1 MENIKI
7 HYRFNMDNRQSE
19 EFDILLDGQTLL
31 LIDEPSPDSKG
42 STLEYPDWTKLNF
55 HKCSNC
61 PLSEETHP
69 HCPAAVSV
77 SRVIERFDNVF
88 SYDELD
94 LEVIRGARHLSQHTT
109 AQRAISSLLGLL
121 FATSGCP
128 HTDFLKPMARFHL
141 PLASEEETI
150 FRAAGMYLLAQFYL
164 QKDGKHGALELI
176 GLTTIYE
183 NLHLINKM
191 IAERIR
197 SVAHSDSS
205 VNAVVLLDMF
215 TNLMPFVIEEHMDE
229 IRHLFEAYL

>member
-1 MENIKI
+1 MDDIEI
-7 HYRFNMDNRQSE
+7 HYRFILDNQNSE
-19 EFDILLDGQTLL
+19 DFDIQLDGRTLRMVDESLL
-31 LIDEPSPDSKG
+31 LAVEDI
-42 STLEYPDWTKLNF
+42 PDWCSLEF
-55 HKCSNC
+55 HQCSSC
-61 PLSEETHP
+61 PLTVEIHP
-69 HCPAAVSV
+69 QCPAAVSIA
-77 SRVIERFDNVF
+77 SVIERFDHVF
-88 SYDELD
+88 SHDEIELQ
-94 LEVIRGARHLSQHTT
+94 VIRGARHLSQHTT

-150 FRAAGMYLLAQFYL
+150 FRAAGMYLLAQYYR
-164 QKDGKHGALELI
+164 QQDGQESALDLS
-176 GLTTIYE
+176 GLTEIYQ

-197 SVAHSDSS
+197 SVANSDSS

-229 IRHLFEAYL
+229 IRHLFDAYLD